1 MRIIIVDDHGIVRE
15 GLKSLLQNQSD
26 MEVVGEGEDGQVAVE
41 LAEQLSPDMIIMDM
55 SMPNLNGIEATRLI
69 LQNNTNTKVVI
80 LSMHSDR
87 HIVKETLEAGASAYV
102 LKSNLFDEMLR
113 ALETVAKG
121 GRYLSPR
128 ITDVVIDDYVGKSA
142 ENESVMTAKL
152 TSRERQIVQLVAEGK
167 TTKEIANILYISP
180 KTADSNRRQIMNKL
194 CFTSV
199 AELTKYAIREGLT
212 SLEF

>member
-15 GLKSLLQNQSD
+15 GLKSLLQNQPD
-26 MEVVGEGEDGQVAVE
+26 MEVIGEGQDGQVAVE
-41 LAEQLSPDMIIMDM
+41 MAEQLSPDMVIMDM
-55 SMPNLNGIEATRLI
+55 SMPNLNGIEATRFI
-69 LQNNTNTKVVI
+69 LQHNSNIKVVI

-128 ITDVVIDDYVGKSA
+128 ITDVVIDDYVGKAA
-142 ENESVMTAKL
+142 EGEYRQTPRLM
-152 TSRERQIVQLVAEGK
+152 SRERQIVQLVAEGK
-167 TTKEIANILYISP
+167 TIKEIACILHISP

-194 CFTSV
+194 DLSSV

>member
-1 MRIIIVDDHGIVRE
+1 MRILIVDDHGIVRE
-15 GLKSLLQNQSD
+15 GLKSLLQNQSG

-41 LAEQLSPDMIIMDM
+41 LAEQLSPDMVIMDM

-69 LQNNTNTKVVI
+69 LQHRPNTRVII

-113 ALETVAKG
+113 ALETVAEG

-128 ITDVVIDDYVGKSA
+128 ITDVVIDDYVGKST
-142 ENESVMTAKL
+142 EGGLAKTPKL
-152 TSRERQIVQLVAEGK
+152 MSRERQIVQLVAEGK
-167 TTKEIANILYISP
+167 SIKEIANILHISP
-180 KTADSNRRQIMNKL
+180 KTADSNRRQIMSKL
-194 CFTSV
+194 DLSSV

>member
-1 MRIIIVDDHGIVRE
+1 MRILIVDDHGIVRE

-26 MEVVGEGEDGQVAVE
+26 MEVVGEGEDGQIAVE
-41 LAEQLSPDMIIMDM
+41 LAEQLSPDIVIMDM

-69 LQNNTNTKVVI
+69 LQHRPNTSVII

-113 ALETVAKG
+113 ALETVTEG

-128 ITDVVIDDYVGKSA
+128 ITDILIDDYVGRATGGESA
-142 ENESVMTAKL
+142 KTPKL

-167 TTKEIANILYISP
+167 TVKEIARVLHISP
-180 KTADSNRRQIMNKL
+180 KTADTNRRQIMSKL
-194 CFTSV
+194 GISSV

>member
-1 MRIIIVDDHGIVRE
+1 MRILIVDDHGIVRE
-15 GLKSLLQNQSD
+15 GLKSLLQNQPD
-26 MEVVGEGEDGQVAVE
+26 MEVVGEGQDGQVAVE
-41 LAEQLSPDMIIMDM
+41 LAEQLSPDMVIMDM

-69 LQNNTNTKVVI
+69 LQHRPNTRVII

-113 ALETVAKG
+113 ALETVAEG

-128 ITDVVIDDYVGKSA
+128 ITDVVVDDYVSKST
-142 ENESVMTAKL
+142 ENESAKTPKL
-152 TSRERQIVQLVAEGK
+152 TSRERQIVQLVAEGN
-167 TTKEIANILYISP
+167 TIKEIARILHISP

-194 CFTSV
+194 GFSSV

>member
-1 MRIIIVDDHGIVRE
+1 MKIIIVDDHGIVRE
-15 GLKSLLQNQSD
+15 GLKSLLHNQPD
-26 MEVVGEGEDGQVAVE
+26 MEVVGEGRDGQVAVD
-41 LAEQLSPDMIIMDM
+41 LTEQLSPDIVIMDM
-55 SMPNLNGIEATRLI
+55 SMPNLNGIEATHLI
-69 LQNNTNTKVVI
+69 LQQNPNTKVVI

-87 HIVKETLEAGASAYV
+87 HIVKEVLGAGASAYV

-113 ALETVAKG
+113 ALETVSKS

-128 ITDVVIDDYVGKSA
+128 ITDVVVDDYVGKSA
-142 ENESVMTAKL
+142 EDDAVRTPKL

-167 TTKEIANILYISP
+167 TIKEIARILHISP

-194 CFTSV
+194 DLSSV
-199 AELTKYAIREGLT
+199 AELTKYAIRERLT

>member
-1 MRIIIVDDHGIVRE
+1 MRILIVDDHGIVRE
-15 GLKSLLQNQSD
+15 GLKSLLQSQTD

-41 LAEQLSPDMIIMDM
+41 LAEQLSPDMVIMDM

-69 LQNNTNTKVVI
+69 LQHRPNTKVII

-113 ALETVAKG
+113 ALETVAEG

-128 ITDVVIDDYVGKSA
+128 ITDVVIDDYVGDSTEDKSA
-142 ENESVMTAKL
+142 KTPKL

-167 TTKEIANILYISP
+167 TIKEIAHILHISP

-194 CFTSV
+194 GFSSM
-199 AELTKYAIREGLT
+199 AELTKYAVREGLT

>member
-1 MRIIIVDDHGIVRE
+1 MRILIVDDHGIVRE

-26 MEVVGEGEDGQVAVE
+26 MEVVGEGQDGQIAVE
-41 LAEQLSPDMIIMDM
+41 LAEKLSPDMVIMDM
-55 SMPNLNGIEATRLI
+55 SMPNVNGFEANMLI
-69 LQNNTNTKVVI
+69 LQLRPNTKVII
-80 LSMHSDR
+80 LSMHSDG
-87 HIVKETLEAGASAYV
+87 HIVKEALVAGASAYV

-113 ALETVAKG
+113 ALEAVAEG
-121 GRYLSPR
+121 RRYLSPR

-142 ENESVMTAKL
+142 EGKPAKTPKL

-167 TTKEIANILYISP
+167 TIKEIASILHISP
-180 KTADSNRRQIMNKL
+180 KTADSNRRRIMNKL
-194 CFTSV
+194 GFSSV

>member
-26 MEVVGEGEDGQVAVE
+26 MEVVGEGQDGQVAVD
-41 LAEQLSPDMIIMDM
+41 LAEQLTPDMVIMDM

-69 LQNNTNTKVVI
+69 LQHNPNIKVVI

-128 ITDVVIDDYVGKSA
+128 ITDVVIDDYVSKST
-142 ENESVMTAKL
+142 EGESVKTIKL

-167 TTKEIANILYISP
+167 SIKEIALILHISP

-194 CFTSV
+194 GFSGV

>member
-1 MRIIIVDDHGIVRE
+1 MRILIVDDHGIVRE

-26 MEVVGEGEDGQVAVE
+26 MEVVGEGQDGQVAVE
-41 LAEQLSPDMIIMDM
+41 LAEQLSPDMVIMDM

-69 LQNNTNTKVVI
+69 LQHRPNTRVII

-113 ALETVAKG
+113 ALETVAEG

-128 ITDVVIDDYVGKSA
+128 ITDVVIDDYVGKSI
-142 ENESVMTAKL
+142 EGESAKTPKL
-152 TSRERQIVQLVAEGK
+152 TSRERQIVQLVAEGN
-167 TTKEIANILYISP
+167 TIKEIARILHISP
-180 KTADSNRRQIMNKL
+180 KTADSNRRRIMSKL
-194 CFTSV
+194 GLSSV

>member
-26 MEVVGEGEDGQVAVE
+26 MEVVGEGQDGQVAVD
-41 LAEQLSPDMIIMDM
+41 LAEQLSPDMVIMDM

-69 LQNNTNTKVVI
+69 LQHSPNTKVVI

-128 ITDVVIDDYVGKSA
+128 ITDVVIGDYVGKSTGGEPA
-142 ENESVMTAKL
+142 EVPKL

-167 TTKEIANILYISP
+167 SIKKIAHILHISP

-194 CFTSV
+194 GFSSV

>member
-1 MRIIIVDDHGIVRE
+1 MKIIIVDDHGIVRE
-15 GLKSLLQNQSD
+15 GLKSLLQNQLD
-26 MEVVGEGEDGQVAVE
+26 MEVVGEGEDGQIAVD

-69 LQNNTNTKVVI
+69 LQNNPNIKVVI

-102 LKSNLFDEMLR
+102 VKSNIFEEMLR
-113 ALETVAKG
+113 ALETVTEG
-121 GRYLSPR
+121 GRYLSPQ
-128 ITDVVIDDYVGKSA
+128 ITDVVIDESVSKSA
-142 ENESVMTAKL
+142 EGETAEIPKL
-152 TSRERQIVQLVAEGK
+152 TSRERQMVQLLAEGK
-167 TTKEIANILYISP
+167 TIKEIANILHISP

-194 CFTSV
+194 CFSSV
-199 AELTKYAIREGLT
+199 AELTKYAIRKGLT

>member
-1 MRIIIVDDHGIVRE
+1 MRILIVDDHGIVRE

-26 MEVVGEGEDGQVAVE
+26 MEVVGEGQDGQIAVE
-41 LAEQLSPDMIIMDM
+41 LAEQLSPDVIIMDM

-69 LQNNTNTKVVI
+69 LQHNPNTKVII
-80 LSMHSDR
+80 LSMHSDS
-87 HIVKETLEAGASAYV
+87 HIVKEILEAGASAYV

-113 ALETVAKG
+113 ALETVAEG

-128 ITDVVIDDYVGKSA
+128 ITDIVIDDYVGRITGGESA
-142 ENESVMTAKL
+142 QAPKL
-152 TSRERQIVQLVAEGK
+152 TSRERQVVQLVAEGK
-167 TTKEIANILYISP
+167 TVKEIARVLHISP
-180 KTADSNRRQIMNKL
+180 KTADTNRRQIMSKL
-194 CFTSV
+194 GISSV

>member
-1 MRIIIVDDHGIVRE
+1 MRILIVDDHGIVRE

-26 MEVVGEGEDGQVAVE
+26 MEVVGEGQDGQVAVE
-41 LAEQLSPDMIIMDM
+41 LAEQLSPDMVIMDM
-55 SMPNLNGIEATRLI
+55 SMPNLNGIEATRFI
-69 LQNNTNTKVVI
+69 LQHNPNIKVII

-113 ALETVAKG
+113 ALETVAEG

-128 ITDVVIDDYVGKSA
+128 ITDVVIDDYVGKSI
-142 ENESVMTAKL
+142 EGESAKTPKL

-167 TTKEIANILYISP
+167 TIKEIARILHISP

-194 CFTSV
+194 GFSSV

>member
-1 MRIIIVDDHGIVRE
+1 MRILIVDDHGIVRE

-26 MEVVGEGEDGQVAVE
+26 MEVVGEGQDGQVAVE
-41 LAEQLSPDMIIMDM
+41 LAEQLSPDIVIMDM
-55 SMPNLNGIEATRLI
+55 SMPNLNGIEATRFI
-69 LQNNTNTKVVI
+69 LQHRPNIKVII

-113 ALETVAKG
+113 ALEIVAEG

-128 ITDVVIDDYVGKSA
+128 ITDVVIDDYVGKLT
-142 ENESVMTAKL
+142 EGESGKTPKL

-167 TTKEIANILYISP
+167 TIKEIARILHISP

-194 CFTSV
+194 GFSSV